1 MTWRKAIDTPAPG
14 PAVQVTD
21 DIWRIVLPTPF
32 PVGTVNAYLID
43 DDPLTL
49 LDTGQ
54 RDGAAR
60 MALQSGMADVGYR
73 IEDLERIIVSHQH
86 IDHWG
91 LAAELVRR
99 SGAEVCA
106 LSGFAGWLSRVPEV
120 VRAEQTYMRDTVTA
134 HGGTAAAA
142 AVIQS
147 DHSYG
152 ETLTVDRLLQDGDA
166 LEFARRTL
174 TVLHRPGHSASD
186 TAFLDVSR
194 GVLLGAD
201 LLMHKP
207 SAAVLAPRLDGAP
220 ATRRPRALARQLA
233 SLRTLEA
240 LELSLVLPGHGPV
253 VDDHDRVLVRQ
264 LGRWERM
271 IEDTR
276 RALAEGPLNGIDVAR
291 RVRGDLADR
300 APFFALC
307 DVLGCLDVLIEGGLA
322 RETATGT
329 HVAFHLPAG

>member
-1 MTWRKAIDTPAPG
+1 MTSGQAIDSPAPG
-14 PAVQVTD
+14 PPVQVAD

-32 PVGTVNAYLID
+32 PVGSVNAYLID

-60 MALQSGMADVGYR
+60 TALQSGMADVGYR

-91 LAAELVRR
+91 LAAELARR

-106 LSGFAGWLSRVPEV
+106 LSGFAGWLSRVPEAI
-120 VRAEQTYMRDTVTA
+120 RAEQAYMRDTVTG

-152 ETLTVDRLLQDGDA
+152 ETLTVDRRLQDGDA

-186 TAFLDVSR
+186 TAFLDVIR

-201 LLMHKP
+201 LLMHRP
-207 SAAVLAPRLDGAP
+207 STAVLAPRLDGAP

-253 VDDHDRVLVRQ
+253 VEDHDRVLARQ
-264 LGRWERM
+264 LERWERM
-271 IEDTR
+271 IENTR

-291 RVRGDLADR
+291 RVRGDLTDR

-307 DVLGCLDVLIEGGLA
+307 DVLGCLDVLIEGGHA
-322 RETATGT
+322 QETVTGT
-329 HVAFHLPAG
+329 QVAFHLPAG

>member
-1 MTWRKAIDTPAPG
+1 MTSGKTIDTPETG
-14 PAVQVTD
+14 PAVQVSD
-21 DIWRIVLPTPF
+21 GIWRIVLPTPF
-32 PVGTVNAYLID
+32 TVGTVNAYLID

-49 LDTGQ
+49 IDTGQ
-54 RDGAAR
+54 RDEAAR
-60 MALQSGMADVGYR
+60 TALQSGMAEVGYR

-91 LAAELVRR
+91 LAAELVRC

-106 LSGFAGWLSRVPEV
+106 LSGFAGWLSRVPDPV
-120 VRAEQTYMRDTVTA
+120 LAEGTYMRDTVTG

-142 AVIQS
+142 AMIEN
-147 DHSYG
+147 DASYG
-152 ETLTVDRLLQDGDA
+152 ETLTVDRRLRDGDT
-166 LEFARRTL
+166 LEFAHRAL

-186 TAFLDVSR
+186 TAFLDASR

-201 LLMHKP
+201 LLMQKP

-220 ATRRPRALARQLA
+220 ATRRPRALARQLT
-233 SLRTLEA
+233 SLRTLQT

-253 VDDHDRVLVRQ
+253 VGDHDRVLLRH
-264 LGRWERM
+264 LERWERM

-276 RALAEGPLNGIDVAR
+276 RALAEGPLNGIEVAR
-291 RVRGDLADR
+291 RVRGNLADR

-307 DVLGCLDVLIEGGLA
+307 DVLGCLDVLIDGGLA
-322 RETATGT
+322 QETVTGT
-329 HVAFHLPAG
+329 QVAFHLPEG

>member
-1 MTWRKAIDTPAPG
+1 MARETMTDGLQPGSAI
-14 PAVQVTD
+14 QVSD

-32 PVGTVNAYLID
+32 PVGAVNAYLID
-43 DDPLTL
+43 DAPLTL

-54 RDGAAR
+54 RDGPAR
-60 MALQSGMADVGYR
+60 AALQSGMAEVGYR

-106 LSGFAGWLSRVPEV
+106 LSGFADWLSRVPDV
-120 VRAEQTYMRDTVTA
+120 VRAERTYMRDTVTG

-142 AVIQS
+142 AMIKS
-147 DHSYG
+147 EHSYV
-152 ETLTVDRLLQDGDA
+152 EPLTVDRRLQDGDT
-166 LEFARRTL
+166 LEFADRAL

-186 TAFLDVSR
+186 TAFLDVRR

-201 LLMHKP
+201 LLMQRP

-233 SLRTLEA
+233 SLRTLGE
-240 LELSLVLPGHGPV
+240 LDLSLVLPGHGPV
-253 VDDHDRVLVRQ
+253 VDDPDRVLARQ
-264 LGRWERM
+264 LQRWERM

-276 RALAEGPLNGIDVAR
+276 RGLADGPLDGIEVAR
-291 RVRGDLADR
+291 RVRGKLADR

-307 DVLGCLDVLIEGGLA
+307 DVLGCLDVLIDGGLA
-322 RETATGT
+322 QESVTGT
-329 HVAFHLPAG
+329 QVAFHLPAG